1 MLVID
6 QDRIDAV
13 LTWPA
18 LVDALDAGH
27 RLGRGQTHD
36 VLLEEGGDILL
47 SRTAW
52 KAGYGIG
59 IKTVTGFFGN
69 PGRTPPLPSVQ
80 GVFVLFD
87 HDDGRPLAVID
98 GAGIT
103 AWKTAADSALGSRY
117 LSRPDARCLLMVGAG
132 ALARPLIRAHLSVR
146 PAIEKVLVWNRTPA
160 RAEALA
166 AELRARRSRG
176 RGRHRPRRRGRSG
189 RHRQQRHPDRAAA
202 DRRAHGSS
210 PGPISTSWAR
220 SRPRMREA
228 DDAALRRGRLFVD
241 ARETTLE
248 HIGELKIPIAQGVI
262 GRDDVVADL
271 YDLAAG
277 FAWQRS
283 AGDIT
288 IYKNGGGAHLDLMT
302 AIAIYRGA
310 RRAILAG
317 DGQVLGQHHEAGT
330 CGDGQ
335 AEAED
340 RACNALDRR
349 ALRRRQHGHR
359 AAAPG
364 HFVRRV
370 QEPGVDRHAA
380 AAGRQAFGAADRL
393 AHALGGNGRH
403 ALPDGPSHRWREPSK
418 ADASHSP
425 ARWLSGRLRCR
436 SSLA

>member
-1 MLVID
+1 VRPVLVID

-36 VLLEEGGDILL
+36 VLLEEEGDILL

-132 ALARPLIRAHLSVR
+132 ALAGPLIRAHLSVR
-146 PAIEKVLVWNRTPA
+146 PKIEELIVWNRTPA
-160 RAEALA
+160 RAEVLA
-166 AELRARRSRG
+166 AELRADG
-176 RGRHRPRRRGRSG
+176 LVVEVAA
-189 RHRQQRHPDRAAA
+189 DLAAA
-202 DRRAHGSS
+202 VGRADIVSS
-210 PGPISTSWAR
+210 ATRTEQPVIEGAWLTPGTHLDLVGAFTAA
-220 SRPRMREA
+220 MREA
-228 DDAALRRGRLFVD
+228 DDTALRRGRLFVD
-241 ARETTLE
+241 ARETTVD
-248 HIGELKIPIAQGVI
+248 HIGELMIPIAQGVI
-262 GRDDVVADL
+262 GRNDVVADL

-277 FAWQRS
+277 FTWQR
-283 AGDIT
+283 APDDIT

-310 RRAILAG
+310 
-317 DGQVLGQHHEAGT
+317 
-330 CGDGQ
+330 
-335 AEAED
+335 AEK
-340 RACNALDRR
+340 
-349 ALRRRQHGHR
+349 
-359 AAAPG
+359 P
-364 HFVRRV
+364 
-370 QEPGVDRHAA
+370 
-380 AAGRQAFGAADRL
+380 
-393 AHALGGNGRH
+393 
-403 ALPDGPSHRWREPSK
+403 
-418 ADASHSP
+418 
-425 ARWLSGRLRCR
+425 
-436 SSLA
+436 

>member
-1 MLVID
+1 MLVIA

-36 VLLEEGGDILL
+36 VLLEEGQDILL

-69 PGRTPPLPSVQ
+69 PARTPPLPSVQ

-103 AWKTAADSALGSRY
+103 GWKTAADSALGSRY

-132 ALARPLIRAHLSVR
+132 ALARPLIQAHRSVR
-146 PAIEKVLVWNRTPA
+146 PAIEKVLCWNRTPA

-166 AELRARRSRG
+166 AELGAEGVAVEVAGDLASAVARADIVSTATRTEQPVIQGASL
-176 RGRHRPRRRGRSG
+176 RPGTHLDLVGAFTAS
-189 RHRQQRHPDRAAA
+189 
-202 DRRAHGSS
+202 
-210 PGPISTSWAR
+210 
-220 SRPRMREA
+220 MREA
-228 DDAALRRGRLFVD
+228 DDEALRRGRLFVD
-241 ARETTLE
+241 ARETTVD
-248 HIGELKIPIAQGVI
+248 HIGELTIPIARGVI

-277 FAWQRS
+277 FSWQR
-283 AGDIT
+283 APDDIT

-302 AIAIYRGA
+302 AVTIYRGA
-310 RRAILAG
+310 
-317 DGQVLGQHHEAGT
+317 VEK
-330 CGDGQ
+330 
-335 AEAED
+335 
-340 RACNALDRR
+340 
-349 ALRRRQHGHR
+349 
-359 AAAPG
+359 P
-364 HFVRRV
+364 
-370 QEPGVDRHAA
+370 
-380 AAGRQAFGAADRL
+380 
-393 AHALGGNGRH
+393 
-403 ALPDGPSHRWREPSK
+403 
-418 ADASHSP
+418 
-425 ARWLSGRLRCR
+425 
-436 SSLA
+436 

>member
-6 QDRIDAV
+6 RDRIDAV

-36 VLLEEGGDILL
+36 VLLEDGGDILL

-69 PGRTPPLPSVQ
+69 PGRRPPLPSVQ

-103 AWKTAADSALGSRY
+103 AWKTAGDSALGSRY

-132 ALARPLIRAHLSVR
+132 ALAGPLIGAHLSVR
-146 PAIEKVLVWNRTPA
+146 PRIERVLIWNRTLA

-166 AELRARRSRG
+166 AELRTKGLPAEVAA
-176 RGRHRPRRRGRSG
+176 
-189 RHRQQRHPDRAAA
+189 DLAAA
-202 DRRAHGSS
+202 AGQADIISS
-210 PGPISTSWAR
+210 ATRTGQPMIRGGWLEPGTHLDLVGAFTAS
-220 SRPRMREA
+220 MREA
-228 DDAALRRGRLFVD
+228 DDAALRRARLFVD
-241 ARETTLE
+241 ARETTLD
-248 HIGELKIPIAQGVI
+248 HIGELKIPIERGVI

-277 FAWQRS
+277 CAWQR
-283 AGDIT
+283 APDDIT

-302 AIAIYRGA
+302 AVTIYRGA
-310 RRAILAG
+310 G
-317 DGQVLGQHHEAGT
+317 EQ
-330 CGDGQ
+330 
-335 AEAED
+335 
-340 RACNALDRR
+340 
-349 ALRRRQHGHR
+349 
-359 AAAPG
+359 P
-364 HFVRRV
+364 
-370 QEPGVDRHAA
+370 
-380 AAGRQAFGAADRL
+380 
-393 AHALGGNGRH
+393 
-403 ALPDGPSHRWREPSK
+403 
-418 ADASHSP
+418 
-425 ARWLSGRLRCR
+425 
-436 SSLA
+436 

>member
-13 LTWPA
+13 LTWPE

-36 VLLEEGGDILL
+36 VLLEEGGDVLL

-87 HDDGRPLAVID
+87 HGDGRPLAVID

-132 ALARPLIRAHLSVR
+132 ALAGSLIRAHRSVR
-146 PAIEKVLVWNRTPA
+146 PRVERILVWNRTPA

-166 AELRARRSRG
+166 AELTAEG
-176 RGRHRPRRRGRSG
+176 VVV
-189 RHRQQRHPDRAAA
+189 QVAMDLAAA
-202 DRRAHGSS
+202 AAQADIISSATRTEQPLIEGAWLRPGSHLDLVGAFTAS
-210 PGPISTSWAR
+210 
-220 SRPRMREA
+220 MREA

-241 ARETTLE
+241 ARETTID
-248 HIGELKIPIAQGVI
+248 HIGELKIPIARGVI
-262 GRDDVVADL
+262 SKDDVVADL

-277 FAWQRS
+277 FAWQR
-283 AGDIT
+283 APHDIT

-302 AIAIYRGA
+302 AITIYRGV
-310 RRAILAG
+310 AG
-317 DGQVLGQHHEAGT
+317 RGEAG
-330 CGDGQ
+330 
-335 AEAED
+335 
-340 RACNALDRR
+340 
-349 ALRRRQHGHR
+349 
-359 AAAPG
+359 
-364 HFVRRV
+364 
-370 QEPGVDRHAA
+370 
-380 AAGRQAFGAADRL
+380 
-393 AHALGGNGRH
+393 
-403 ALPDGPSHRWREPSK
+403 
-418 ADASHSP
+418 
-425 ARWLSGRLRCR
+425 
-436 SSLA
+436 

>member
-1 MLVID
+1 VLVID
-6 QDRIDAV
+6 QDRIDAL

-18 LVDALDAGH
+18 LVDALDVGH

-87 HDDGRPLAVID
+87 HDDGRPLAIID

-117 LSRPDARCLLMVGAG
+117 LSHPDARCLLMVGAG

-146 PAIEKVLVWNRTPA
+146 PGIERALVWNRTPA

-166 AELRARRSRG
+166 AQLRAEG
-176 RGRHRPRRRGRSG
+176 LAVEIAA
-189 RHRQQRHPDRAAA
+189 DLAAA
-202 DRRAHGSS
+202 VGQADIISS
-210 PGPISTSWAR
+210 ATRTEQPLIEGAWLQPGTHIDLVGAFTAS
-220 SRPRMREA
+220 MREA
-228 DDAALRRGRLFVD
+228 DDVALRRGRLFVD
-241 ARETTLE
+241 ARETTLD
-248 HIGELKIPIAQGVI
+248 HIGELTIPIASGVI

-288 IYKNGGGAHLDLMT
+288 IFKNGGGAHLDLMT
-302 AIAIYRGA
+302 AIAIWRGA
-310 RRAILAG
+310 G
-317 DGQVLGQHHEAGT
+317 E
-330 CGDGQ
+330 C
-335 AEAED
+335 
-340 RACNALDRR
+340 
-349 ALRRRQHGHR
+349 
-359 AAAPG
+359 
-364 HFVRRV
+364 
-370 QEPGVDRHAA
+370 
-380 AAGRQAFGAADRL
+380 
-393 AHALGGNGRH
+393 
-403 ALPDGPSHRWREPSK
+403 S
-418 ADASHSP
+418 
-425 ARWLSGRLRCR
+425 
-436 SSLA
+436 

>member
-1 MLVID
+1 VLVID

-132 ALARPLIRAHLSVR
+132 ALAGPLIGAHLSVR
-146 PAIEKVLVWNRTPA
+146 PAIERVLIWNRTPA

-166 AELRARRSRG
+166 AALRSNGLMVEVAT
-176 RGRHRPRRRGRSG
+176 
-189 RHRQQRHPDRAAA
+189 DLAAA
-202 DRRAHGSS
+202 AGQADIISS
-210 PGPISTSWAR
+210 ATRTERPVIEGGWLEPGTHLDLVGAFTAS
-220 SRPRMREA
+220 MREA

-241 ARETTLE
+241 ARETTLD
-248 HIGELKIPIAQGVI
+248 HIGELTIPIASGVI

-277 FAWQRS
+277 FVWQRS

-288 IYKNGGGAHLDLMT
+288 IFKNGGGAHLDLMT

-310 RRAILAG
+310 G
-317 DGQVLGQHHEAGT
+317 E
-330 CGDGQ
+330 
-335 AEAED
+335 
-340 RACNALDRR
+340 
-349 ALRRRQHGHR
+349 
-359 AAAPG
+359 
-364 HFVRRV
+364 
-370 QEPGVDRHAA
+370 
-380 AAGRQAFGAADRL
+380 
-393 AHALGGNGRH
+393 
-403 ALPDGPSHRWREPSK
+403 
-418 ADASHSP
+418 
-425 ARWLSGRLRCR
+425 R
-436 SSLA
+436 S

>member
-1 MLVID
+1 VLVID

-69 PGRTPPLPSVQ
+69 PARTPALPSVQ

-132 ALARPLIRAHLSVR
+132 ALARPLIGAHLSVR
-146 PAIEKVLVWNRTPA
+146 PGIERILVWNRTPA
-160 RAEALA
+160 RVEALA
-166 AELRARRSRG
+166 AQLRAKG
-176 RGRHRPRRRGRSG
+176 LAVEIAA
-189 RHRQQRHPDRAAA
+189 DLAAA
-202 DRRAHGSS
+202 VGQADIISS
-210 PGPISTSWAR
+210 ATRTERPVIEGAWLRPGTHLDLVGAFTAS
-220 SRPRMREA
+220 MREA
-228 DDAALRRGRLFVD
+228 DDVALRRGRLFVD
-241 ARETTLE
+241 ARETTLD
-248 HIGELKIPIAQGVI
+248 HIGELTIPIASGVI

-288 IYKNGGGAHLDLMT
+288 IFKNGGGAHLDLMT
-302 AIAIYRGA
+302 AIAIWRGA
-310 RRAILAG
+310 
-317 DGQVLGQHHEAGT
+317 
-330 CGDGQ
+330 
-335 AEAED
+335 
-340 RACNALDRR
+340 
-349 ALRRRQHGHR
+349 
-359 AAAPG
+359 
-364 HFVRRV
+364 
-370 QEPGVDRHAA
+370 
-380 AAGRQAFGAADRL
+380 GA
-393 AHALGGNGRH
+393 
-403 ALPDGPSHRWREPSK
+403 
-418 ADASHSP
+418 
-425 ARWLSGRLRCR
+425 R
-436 SSLA
+436 S

>member
-36 VLLEEGGDILL
+36 VLLEEGSDILL

-117 LSRPDARCLLMVGAG
+117 LSRRDARCLLMVGAG
-132 ALARPLIRAHLSVR
+132 ALARPLIGAHLSVR

-166 AELRARRSRG
+166 AELTAEG
-176 RGRHRPRRRGRSG
+176 LVVEVATNL
-189 RHRQQRHPDRAAA
+189 AAA
-202 DRRAHGSS
+202 AARADIISS
-210 PGPISTSWAR
+210 ATRTEQPLIEGAWLEPGTHLDLVGAFTAS
-220 SRPRMREA
+220 MREA

-271 YDLAAG
+271 YDLAKN
-277 FAWQRS
+277 FAWQR
-283 AGDIT
+283 APDDIT

-310 RRAILAG
+310 RA
-317 DGQVLGQHHEAGT
+317 Q
-330 CGDGQ
+330 
-335 AEAED
+335 
-340 RACNALDRR
+340 
-349 ALRRRQHGHR
+349 
-359 AAAPG
+359 P
-364 HFVRRV
+364 
-370 QEPGVDRHAA
+370 
-380 AAGRQAFGAADRL
+380 
-393 AHALGGNGRH
+393 
-403 ALPDGPSHRWREPSK
+403 
-418 ADASHSP
+418 
-425 ARWLSGRLRCR
+425 
-436 SSLA
+436 